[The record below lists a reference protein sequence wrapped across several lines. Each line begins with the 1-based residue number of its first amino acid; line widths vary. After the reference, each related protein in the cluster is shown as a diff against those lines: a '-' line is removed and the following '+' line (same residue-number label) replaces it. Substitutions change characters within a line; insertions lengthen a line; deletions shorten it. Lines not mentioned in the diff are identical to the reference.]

1 MSNSDEG
8 TSEVKPRTIKPN
20 GSTSERKSRRYC
32 NYSDGVISEKSGIVV
47 SNSRDFNSLM
57 IKGGSGGKPKIIWP
71 QAKEW
76 NPFPNDNKYKTTY
89 TMLLP
94 VHEREKRNEKAFA
107 SVRVDTCKE
116 TIIDSVY
123 EK

>member
-1 MSNSDEG
+1 
-8 TSEVKPRTIKPN
+8 
-20 GSTSERKSRRYC
+20 
-32 NYSDGVISEKSGIVV
+32 
-47 SNSRDFNSLM
+47 
-57 IKGGSGGKPKIIWP
+57 
-71 QAKEW
+71 
-76 NPFPNDNKYKTTY
+76 
-89 TMLLP
+89 MLLP